1 MKYKYLILSLVVVVA
16 ITISLIAIVKHKVEI
31 HHPTDPVANS
41 IIDSKNPIS
50 VKKINVI
57 GGDEFDLVLEDDRRI
72 HAILDVRSTP
82 DAKTKVLAFL
92 NQCTSPRIVI
102 QQHKNNV
109 WVVSMYVTTENTSG
123 EKVEI
128 SLSKWLREKRMIY
141 D

>member
-1 MKYKYLILSLVVVVA
+1 MKHKYLILSLFVVISA
-16 ITISLIAIVKHKVEI
+16 TISAVAVIKHRVEI
-31 HHPTDPVANS
+31 HHPTDPLANS
-41 IIDSKNPIS
+41 IIDFKNPIS

-72 HAILDVRSTP
+72 RAILDVRSTP
-82 DAKTKVLAFL
+82 DAKAKVLAFL
-92 NQCTSPRIVI
+92 NQCVSPRIVV

-109 WVVSMYVTTENTSG
+109 WVVSMYVTADNSNG

-128 SLSKWLREKRMIY
+128 SLSKWLKEKRLIY

>member
-1 MKYKYLILSLVVVVA
+1 LIVVGVAVVR
-16 ITISLIAIVKHKVEI
+16 HKIEI

-41 IIDSKNPIS
+41 YIQAQNPIT

-57 GGDEFDLVLEDDRRI
+57 GGDEFDLILADDKRI

-82 DAKTKVLAFL
+82 DAKAKVLAFI
-92 NQCTSPRIVI
+92 NQCTSPRII
-102 QQHKNNV
+102 LQQHKNNV
-109 WVVSMYVTTENTSG
+109 WVVSMYLTTDNADG

-128 SLSKWLREKRMIY
+128 SLAKWLREKHLIY